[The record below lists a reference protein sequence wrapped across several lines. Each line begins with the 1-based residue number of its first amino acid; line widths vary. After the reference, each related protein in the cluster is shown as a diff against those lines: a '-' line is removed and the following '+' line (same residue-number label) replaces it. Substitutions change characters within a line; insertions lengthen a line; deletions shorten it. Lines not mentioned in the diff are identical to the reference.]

1 MERTFHYAMRR
12 YCFHCGAM
20 KGLVKH
26 EQVCVSRLMG
36 QPDKRWV
43 LVTYRDVLA
52 CGHEDTISHEEIRG
66 YSR

>member
-1 MERTFHYAMRR
+1 
-12 YCFHCGAM
+12 M